1 MNPLPSD
8 LFLAHEELYLKVRFD
23 PGDGQGLRLL
33 GPDRRITA
41 TPYALAAD
49 LARTLPPGAVTL
61 DLLSPQVLSALGVT
75 PSVSTQPFARY
86 DPDSGTVLFEVVG
99 RGHNLGYQWFRNGQP
114 ISGATGPILEIA
126 NANLADSATYL
137 VRLTNSLGEVSSQTV
152 SLHQAVGAPGPNT
165 SEGNSSQVPSNGLV
179 LWLDANDVDADGVAD
194 SGTDQTKVADWA
206 DKAGKDHNATQGTPF
221 RQPTIRSGQL
231 PEHPALSLLFF
242 DGNQSLTFPKIEQTR
257 TCFWVLTRNPESL
270 AEAQFWTNSQEEW
283 GSNHNGK
290 YFFTSKTFISDGLGR
305 KNGHQIGFSNTGAM
319 NPAQLHVFSFRTT
332 GFVESDTIGRK
343 NNQYYFTGNVGEI
356 LVYDR
361 ALSESEIETVEAY
374 LGSKWGIA
382 VGDQIGVDLTGGLM
396 VHLPFD
402 APDGN
407 QTADVSGNNR
417 PAILVGFASNQTTW
431 VPGKIGNA
439 IQFDGVN
446 DWGTIPYS
454 LGPDFTIALWLK
466 STDARGSTGAGWEDH
481 VAILTGPTGTYGLMH
496 RNSKFKLWALGST
509 SMVQE
514 SNAQINLGSWMHL
527 AARRDN
533 GAGSHGSYSIFVNGS
548 LDQGIGRNTQPST
561 GATLNLGRTFGGIN
575 YFQGSLDDLRIY
587 DRVLSAVEV
596 KALHDLGQ

>member
-1 MNPLPSD
+1 
-8 LFLAHEELYLKVRFD
+8 
-23 PGDGQGLRLL
+23 
-33 GPDRRITA
+33 
-41 TPYALAAD
+41 
-49 LARTLPPGAVTL
+49 
-61 DLLSPQVLSALGVT
+61 
-75 PSVSTQPFARY
+75 
-86 DPDSGTVLFEVVG
+86 
-99 RGHNLGYQWFRNGQP
+99 
-114 ISGATGPILEIA
+114 
-126 NANLADSATYL
+126 
-137 VRLTNSLGEVSSQTV
+137 
-152 SLHQAVGAPGPNT
+152 
-165 SEGNSSQVPSNGLV
+165 
-179 LWLDANDVDADGVAD
+179 
-194 SGTDQTKVADWA
+194 
-206 DKAGKDHNATQGTPF
+206 
-221 RQPTIRSGQL
+221 
-231 PEHPALSLLFF
+231 
-242 DGNQSLTFPKIEQTR
+242 
-257 TCFWVLTRNPESL
+257 
-270 AEAQFWTNSQEEW
+270 
-283 GSNHNGK
+283 
-290 YFFTSKTFISDGLGR
+290 
-305 KNGHQIGFSNTGAM
+305 M

-496 RNSKFKLWALGST
+496 RNSKFKFWALGST